1 MKYKSENFDLDTE
14 KLIPVDEFIEK
25 ALYHPKIGYYTKKLP
40 FGKEGDFVT
49 APIISNLF
57 SEIVTIWLISCWEKF
72 GKPKSFNV
80 VELGPGDGSFTKV
93 LVDTI
98 KNFADFNKCLNIF
111 LYEKSDFLKRLQI
124 KKIDDSRVKWINNF
138 KSIKKGPIIFFG
150 NEFFDAIPIKQ
161 YSFFKKDLYEK
172 CYNINK
178 KTGID
183 ETYRKASIKDV
194 ADIKSFK
201 TLKNLKF
208 IEYPKKGF
216 QELEKIIQKI
226 SKLNGG
232 IMLIDYGYLNL
243 INKSTLQTVMK
254 NKKMDMNSLFK
265 NLGKAD
271 ITYLVNFSL
280 LKEFFI
286 KRKLK
291 VKNIVSQKFFLE
303 KMGIIQRAK
312 ILEKKMTQEQ
322 EEYMS
327 ITLMRLLHKDLM
339 GDLFKVIF
347 AFKSKK
353 DNFLGFN

>member
-327 ITLMRLLHKDLM
+327 ITLTRLLHKDLM

>member
-72 GKPKSFNV
+72 GKPKSFNF

-327 ITLMRLLHKDLM
+327 ITLTRLLHKDLM

>member
-25 ALYHPKIGYYTKKLP
+25 ALYHPKTGYYTKKLP

-72 GKPKSFNV
+72 GKPKSFNF

-327 ITLMRLLHKDLM
+327 ITLTRLLHKDLM

>member
-286 KRKLK
+286 KKKLK